1 MLKNVELR
9 LLMLCLTPCL
19 LFGQA
24 RSLGVFDEHTDV
36 GIVSHPGSV
45 DYDAVQKSSTVAG
58 SGENMWFATDA
69 FQFVWKKV
77 SGDVTLTADVSFLGE
92 GKEAHRKAVLMIRQS
107 LDADSAYAD
116 VARHG
121 DGLTSLQFREEK
133 GAITSE
139 VQSAISG
146 PARLRIAKQGDR
158 FYMSL
163 SAAGEQPR
171 FAGGSVRVTMHDPF
185 YVGIGVCSHNKD
197 VLEKAE
203 FSNVELTTG
212 STSAQTVLYSA
223 LETVP
228 LSGDRRVVYI
238 TPGRI
243 TSPQW
248 TPDGVPE
255 TAPSNSAPAAP
266 DCGPNCFARLSPD
279 GQQLAVLTSAAGQDA
294 VLRVLSLIDNK
305 VRVLAKGTIEVP
317 SWSPDSRRLAFVSY
331 HLVPQTAEP

>member
-1 MLKNVELR
+1 VRENVECR
-9 LLMLCLTPCL
+9 LLTLFLFASVA
-19 LFGQA
+19 FGQTA
-24 RSLGVFDEHTDV
+24 PLGLFDERADV
-36 GIVSHPGSV
+36 GAVAHAGSV
-45 DYDAVQKSSTVAG
+45 EFDAVQKTYTVAG

-69 FQFVWKKV
+69 FQFAWKKV
-77 SGDVTLTADVSFLGE
+77 SGDVTLTADVSFIGA

-107 LDADSAYAD
+107 LDPDSAYAD

-121 DGLTSLQFREEK
+121 DGLTSLQFRDEK
-133 GAITSE
+133 GATTSE

-146 PARLRIAKQGDR
+146 PVRLRISKQGDR

-163 SAAGEQPR
+163 AGAAEPPK
-171 FAGGSVRVTMHDPF
+171 FAGGSAHVTIHEPF
-185 YVGIGVCSHNKD
+185 YVGIGVCSHNND
-197 VLEKAE
+197 VIEKAV

-228 LSGDRRVVYI
+228 ISGDRRVVSV
-238 TPGRI
+238 TPGRV

-255 TAPSNSAPAAP
+255 PAPSNSQPAAP
-266 DCGPNCFARLSPD
+266 DCGPNCFARVSPD
-279 GQQLAVLTSAAGQDA
+279 GRQLAILTSATGQDA

-305 VRVLAKGTIEVP
+305 VRVLAKGTIEAP
-317 SWSPDSRRLAFVSY
+317 SWSPDSRRLAFISY
-331 HLVPQTAEP
+331 HLVPQPGEP